1 MRLLVVDNYDSFTW
15 NLAHLAAEVFETMP
29 VVVPNDAVWGDV
41 AGAHFDAAIVSP
53 GPGRPERV
61 RDLGISRLV
70 LTELGIPT
78 LGVCLGH
85 QGIAA
90 AFGGE
95 VVHAPEPMHGR
106 ISEIHHDGHGLF
118 LNITNPF
125 PAVRYHSLV
134 CAEPLP
140 GPLIKTAWTVDHLVM
155 GLAHRTR
162 PLWGVQFHPESICT
176 QHGRLL
182 MENFREMALR

>member
-15 NLAHLAAEVFETMP
+15 NLVHLAAEVFETMP
-29 VVVPNDAVWGDV
+29 HVVPNDAPWADI
-41 AGAHFDAAIVSP
+41 AGSHFDAAIVSP
-53 GPGRPERV
+53 GPGHPART
-61 RDLGISRLV
+61 RDFGISRLV
-70 LTELGIPT
+70 LTELRVPT

-90 AFGGE
+90 AFGGA
-95 VVHAPEPMHGR
+95 VVPAPEPMHGR
-106 ISEIHHDGHGLF
+106 IGEIFHDGQGLF
-118 LNITNPF
+118 RDIPSPF
-125 PAVRYHSLV
+125 PAVRYHSFV

-140 GPLIKTAWTVDHLVM
+140 GPLIRTAWTADGLVM

-176 QHGRLL
+176 QHGRRLI
-182 MENFREMALR
+182 ENFRAMACR